1 MKAPNFDDAWRR
13 LTAAARS
20 GSPAEEAVAPPEG
33 LADRV
38 LLAARSRSPMRSSDV
53 TNERILGWSA
63 AIALAASLL
72 LAVSS
77 WQDLSSLLSPRPSP
91 FDGLVTWELLP

>member
-1 MKAPNFDDAWRR
+1 MTNRNIDNAWRR
-13 LTAAARS
+13 LTAAARR
-20 GSPAEEAVAPPEG
+20 GSPTEEAVAPPEG

-38 LLAARSRSPMRSSDV
+38 LAQARSHSPIRRSNVAD
-53 TNERILGWSA
+53 ERILGWSA
-63 AIALAASLL
+63 VLALAASLI

>member
-1 MKAPNFDDAWRR
+1 MTNPNIDDAWRR
-13 LTAAARS
+13 LTTAARDNPS
-20 GSPAEEAVAPPEG
+20 AEVPLAPPEG

-38 LLAARSRSPMRSSDV
+38 LLAVRNRSPMRRSDV

-63 AIALAASLL
+63 ALALAASLL

>member
-1 MKAPNFDDAWRR
+1 MTTPNFNDAWRR
-13 LTAAARS
+13 LTAAARDNP
-20 GSPAEEAVAPPEG
+20 PADVPLAPPED

-38 LLAARSRSPMRSSDV
+38 LFAAQNRSPMRRSDV
-53 TNERILGWSA
+53 ANERILGWSA
-63 AIALAASLL
+63 VLALAASLL